1 LTEENKE
8 TPAVP
13 ENTEKPAASAAQP
26 AEGGQPAEKK
36 PRVKK
41 ARVKKPKGGKI
52 ILVESPTKVHTIQKY
67 VKGKYVVMAT
77 KGHVKDLPKSK
88 LGIDIE
94 HNFEPYYI
102 VLKDKRKILS
112 EIKKA
117 VKQVDEVYLA
127 TDPDREGE
135 AICWHVA
142 EEIKKLGGKKMYR
155 VTFNEITKT
164 AVLKA
169 LDEPR
174 EINMNLVNAQQA
186 RRVLDRLVG
195 YKISP
200 LLWKAIRK
208 GLSAG
213 RVQSV
218 ALKLIVERQ
227 AEIDAFNPVEYWSIR
242 AILDSGGKQLIDAKL
257 TEKNGEKIDLKNA
270 ADSGAIVEELKN
282 AEYVITEV
290 TKKERRRK
298 ALPPFITS
306 TLQQDSARKYH
317 FTAQKTMM
325 IAQQLYEGVTIAGEG
340 QVGLITYMRTD
351 SLRIADE
358 AQKEAAAYIESSLG
372 KEYLPET
379 PNVYKSRKSAQDAHE
394 AIRPSSVV
402 RHPNDIKDNLDN
414 DQFKVYSLIWKRFV
428 ASQMAPSIFDD
439 TRVKIGAGAYTFQAN
454 GSIQRFDGF
463 LKVYEV
469 IADADKPVDN
479 SGNLDED
486 KSEDRRLPDVTQGD
500 RLGLKELLPEQ
511 HFTQPPPAFS
521 DATLV
526 KALEEKDIGRPS
538 TYAPIISVLVA
549 RKYIIRERGK
559 FTPTELGT
567 LVAKILLQQFST
579 IINEEF
585 TAKMEADLDKVE
597 EGTIEWHDLMR
608 TFWTT
613 FEVLLKAAEPY
624 MLDMKKDIEG
634 DTGEICEKCGG
645 KMIIKWGRHGK
656 FMSCE
661 RYPECKNAKP
671 IGEDGKK
678 KEEVQLNENCPTCG
692 APLVIKHGPYG
703 EFIACSKYP
712 ECRYTK
718 QIVKKVGVKCPD
730 CGGDI
735 IERTFKRFRKFY
747 GCSNYPACKFMVWD
761 KPIPEKCPQCGADF
775 VLEKW
780 KKTGSV
786 IYCKKCDYK
795 VDKVEPKDDNQAV
808 DAPVAQPPEQAQ
820 ENKPVQDNAQAQASP
835 AAQEDT
841 PEKKNE

>member
-1 LTEENKE
+1 LAEDDIQAPQQTPAPEVPAE
-8 TPAVP
+8 TPP
-13 ENTEKPAASAAQP
+13 EP
-26 AEGGQPAEKK
+26 
-36 PRVKK
+36 VKK
-41 ARVKKPKGGKI
+41 KAKRAKKAAKPKGGKI

-67 VKGKYVVMAT
+67 VKGKYIVMAT

-117 VKQVDEVYLA
+117 VKGVDEVYLA

-142 EEIKKLGGKKMYR
+142 EEVKKLGDKKIFR
-155 VTFNEITKT
+155 VMFNEITKT

-169 LDEPR
+169 LSEPR
-174 EINMNLVNAQQA
+174 DINMNLVNAQQA

-242 AILDSGGKQLIDAKL
+242 AILENNTQQTIDAKL
-257 TEKNGEKIDLKNA
+257 TEKNGEKIDLKNET
-270 ADSGAIVEELKN
+270 DSRAIVEELKN
-282 AEYVITEV
+282 SEYIISEV
-290 TKKERRRK
+290 VKKERRRK

-306 TLQQDSARKYH
+306 TLQQDSARKYR

-325 IAQQLYEGVTIAGEG
+325 IAQQLYEGINIAGEG

-351 SLRIADE
+351 SLRVADE
-358 AQKEAAAYIESSLG
+358 AQKEALAYIETSLG
-372 KEYLPET
+372 REYLPET

-402 RHPNDIKDNLDN
+402 RHPNDIKESLDN

-428 ASQMAPSIFDD
+428 ASQMSPAIFDD
-439 TRVKIGAGAYTFQAN
+439 TRVKIGAGVYTFQAN

-469 IADADKPVDN
+469 ITDAEKPAD
-479 SGNLDED
+479 NLNANPDED
-486 KSEDRRLPDVTQGD
+486 KPEDRRLPEVTQGEK
-500 RLGLKELLPEQ
+500 LGLKELLPEQ

-538 TYAPIISVLVA
+538 TYAPIISTLVA
-549 RKYIIRERGK
+549 RKYIIRDRGK

-567 LVAKILLQQFST
+567 LVAKILLKQFST

-608 TFWTT
+608 TFWST
-613 FEVLLKAAEPY
+613 FEVLLKEAEPY

-634 DTGEICEKCGG
+634 DTGQICEKCGA

-656 FMSCE
+656 FLSCE
-661 RYPECKNAKP
+661 KYPECKNAKP
-671 IGEDGKK
+671 LAEDGTVR
-678 KEEVQLNENCPTCG
+678 EEVKLDEKCPTCG
-692 APLVIKHGPYG
+692 ADLIIKRGPYG
-703 EFIACSKYP
+703 DFIACSRYP
-712 ECRYTK
+712 ECRYTR

-730 CGGDI
+730 CGDGDI
-735 IERTFKRFRKFY
+735 IERTFKRYRKFY
-747 GCSNYPACKFMVWD
+747 GCSNYPKCKFMIWD
-761 KPIPEKCPQCGADF
+761 KPIPEKCPKCGADF
-775 VLEKW
+775 LLEKW
-780 KKTGSV
+780 KKTGTV
-786 IYCKKCDYK
+786 IYCRKCDYK
-795 VDKVEPKDDNQAV
+795 ADKPNPPTSDAV
-808 DAPVAQPPEQAQ
+808 
-820 ENKPVQDNAQAQASP
+820 
-835 AAQEDT
+835 
-841 PEKKNE
+841 NE

>member
-1 LTEENKE
+1 LADENIQAPAE
-8 TPAVP
+8 TPEEPAKQP
-13 ENTEKPAASAAQP
+13 EAP
-26 AEGGQPAEKK
+26 
-36 PRVKK
+36 VKK
-41 ARVKKPKGGKI
+41 KAKRAKKSAKPKGGKI

-67 VKGKYVVMAT
+67 VKGKYIVMAT

-117 VKQVDEVYLA
+117 VKGVDEVYLA

-142 EEIKKLGGKKMYR
+142 EEVKKLGDKKIFR
-155 VTFNEITKT
+155 VMFNEITKT

-169 LDEPR
+169 LEEPR

-242 AILDSGGKQLIDAKL
+242 AILENGSKQVIDSKL
-257 TEKNGEKIDLKNA
+257 TEKNGEKIDLKNE
-270 ADSGAIVEELKN
+270 ADSRGIVELLNN
-282 AEYVITEV
+282 AEYVISEV
-290 TKKERRRK
+290 VKKERRRK

-306 TLQQDSARKYH
+306 TLQQDSARKYR

-325 IAQQLYEGVTIAGEG
+325 IAQQLYEGINLAGEG

-351 SLRIADE
+351 SLRVADE
-358 AQKEAAAYIESSLG
+358 AQKEALAYIGEQLG

-379 PNVYKSRKSAQDAHE
+379 PNFYKSRKSAQDAHE
-394 AIRPSSVV
+394 AIRPSSVI
-402 RHPNDIKDNLDN
+402 RHPNDIKESLDN

-428 ASQMAPSIFDD
+428 ASQMSPAIFDD
-439 TRVKIGAGAYTFQAN
+439 TRVKIGAGEYTFQAN

-469 IADADKPVDN
+469 ITDADKPADN
-479 SGNLDED
+479 NGAGNPDED
-486 KSEDRRLPDVTQGD
+486 KPEDRRLPEVTQGEK
-500 RLGLKELLPEQ
+500 LGLKELLPEQ

-538 TYAPIISVLVA
+538 TYAPIISTLAA

-567 LVAKILLQQFST
+567 LVAKILLKQFST

-608 TFWTT
+608 TFWST
-613 FEVLLKAAEPY
+613 FEVLLKEAEPY
-624 MLDMKKDIEG
+624 MLDMRKDIEG
-634 DTGEICEKCGG
+634 ETGQICEKCGA

-656 FMSCE
+656 FLSCE
-661 RYPECKNAKP
+661 KYPECKNAKP
-671 IGEDGKK
+671 LAEDGTI
-678 KEEVQLNENCPTCG
+678 KEEVKLDEKCPTCG
-692 APLVIKHGPYG
+692 ADLIIKRGPYG
-703 EFIACSKYP
+703 DFIACSKYP
-712 ECRYTK
+712 DCRYTR
-718 QIVKKVGVKCPD
+718 QIIKKAGVKCPD
-730 CGGDI
+730 CGDGDI

-747 GCSNYPACKFMVWD
+747 GCSNYPKCKFMIWD
-761 KPIPEKCPQCGADF
+761 RPIPEKCPKCGADF
-775 VLEKW
+775 ILEKW
-780 KKTGSV
+780 KKTGTI
-786 IYCKKCDYK
+786 IYCRKCDYK
-795 VDKVEPKDDNQAV
+795 ADK
-808 DAPVAQPPEQAQ
+808 
-820 ENKPVQDNAQAQASP
+820 P
-835 AAQEDT
+835 AAPSAE
-841 PEKKNE
+841 PANE

>member
-1 LTEENKE
+1 LAEENIQAPGE
-8 TPAVP
+8 TPAAEIPVIP
-13 ENTEKPAASAAQP
+13 ENPAAEEKPDAPVKKKAKRAKKAA
-26 AEGGQPAEKK
+26 K
-36 PRVKK
+36 PR
-41 ARVKKPKGGKI
+41 GGKI

-67 VKGKYVVMAT
+67 VKGKYIVMAT

-142 EEIKKLGGKKMYR
+142 EEIKKLGGKKMFR

-169 LDEPR
+169 LAEPR

-227 AEIDAFNPVEYWSIR
+227 AEIDAFIPVEYWSIR
-242 AILDSGGKQLIDAKL
+242 ALLENDTEQVIDAKL
-257 TEKNGEKIDLKNA
+257 TEKNGEKIDLKNS

-282 AEYVITEV
+282 AEYVISEV

-325 IAQQLYEGVTIAGEG
+325 IAQQLYEGVTITGEG

-351 SLRIADE
+351 SLRVSDE
-358 AQKEAAAYIESSLG
+358 AQKEALAYIENTLG

-394 AIRPSSVV
+394 AIRPSSVS

-428 ASQMAPSIFDD
+428 ASQMSPAVFDD
-439 TRVKIGAGAYTFQAN
+439 TRVKIGAGQYTFQAN

-469 IADADKPVDN
+469 ITDSEKSADNNVA
-479 SGNLDED
+479 GNPDED
-486 KSEDRRLPDVTQGD
+486 KPEDRRLPDVAQGD
-500 RLGLKELLPEQ
+500 KLKLNELLPEQ

-538 TYAPIISVLVA
+538 TYAPIISTLSA
-549 RKYIIRERGK
+549 RKYITRDRGK

-567 LVAKILLQQFST
+567 LVAKILLKQFST

-608 TFWTT
+608 TFYST
-613 FEVLLKAAEPY
+613 FEVLLKEAEPY
-624 MLDMKKDIEG
+624 MLDMRKDIEG
-634 DTGEICEKCGG
+634 ETGQICEKCGG

-656 FMSCE
+656 FLSCE
-661 RYPECKNAKP
+661 KYPECKNAKP
-671 IGEDGKK
+671 LAEDGSVR
-678 KEEVQLNENCPTCG
+678 EEVKLEEKCPTCG
-692 APLVIKHGPYG
+692 ADLIIKRGPYG
-703 EFIACSKYP
+703 DFIACSRYP
-712 ECRYTK
+712 DCRYTR
-718 QIVKKVGVKCPD
+718 QIVIKTGVKCPD
-730 CGGDI
+730 CGDGDV
-735 IERTFKRFRKFY
+735 IERTFKRYRKFY
-747 GCSNYPACKFMVWD
+747 GCSNYPKCKFMVWD
-761 KPIPEKCPQCGADF
+761 KPIAEKCPQCGADF
-775 VLEKW
+775 LLEKW
-780 KKTGSV
+780 KKTGTV

-795 VDKVEPKDDNQAV
+795 AD
-808 DAPVAQPPEQAQ
+808 
-820 ENKPVQDNAQAQASP
+820 KPVPPSAEMA
-835 AAQEDT
+835 
-841 PEKKNE
+841 NE

>member
-1 LTEENKE
+1 LAEDNIQAPQQTPAPEVPAEKE
-8 TPAVP
+8 TPP
-13 ENTEKPAASAAQP
+13 EP
-26 AEGGQPAEKK
+26 
-36 PRVKK
+36 VKK
-41 ARVKKPKGGKI
+41 KAKRAKKAAKPKGGKI

-67 VKGKYVVMAT
+67 VKGKYIVMAT

-117 VKQVDEVYLA
+117 VKGVDEVYLA

-142 EEIKKLGGKKMYR
+142 EEVKKLGDKKIFR
-155 VTFNEITKT
+155 VMFNEITKT

-169 LDEPR
+169 LSEPR

-242 AILDSGGKQLIDAKL
+242 AILENNTQQTIDAKL
-257 TEKNGEKIDLKNA
+257 TEKNGEKIDLKNET
-270 ADSGAIVEELKN
+270 DSRAIVEELKN
-282 AEYVITEV
+282 SEYIISEV
-290 TKKERRRK
+290 VKKERRRK

-306 TLQQDSARKYH
+306 TLQQDSARKYR

-325 IAQQLYEGVTIAGEG
+325 IAQQLYEGINIAGEG

-351 SLRIADE
+351 SLRVADE
-358 AQKEAAAYIESSLG
+358 AQKEAMAYIETTLG
-372 KEYLPET
+372 KEYIPET

-394 AIRPSSVV
+394 AIRPSSIV
-402 RHPNDIKDNLDN
+402 RHPNDIKESLDN

-428 ASQMAPSIFDD
+428 ASQMSPAIFDD

-469 IADADKPVDN
+469 ITDAEKPAD
-479 SGNLDED
+479 NLNANPDED
-486 KSEDRRLPDVTQGD
+486 KPEDRRLPEVTQGEK
-500 RLGLKELLPEQ
+500 LGLKELLPEQ

-538 TYAPIISVLVA
+538 TYAPIISTLVA
-549 RKYIIRERGK
+549 RKYIIRDRGK

-567 LVAKILLQQFST
+567 LVAKILLKQFST

-608 TFWTT
+608 TFWST
-613 FEVLLKAAEPY
+613 FEVLLKEAEPY

-634 DTGEICEKCGG
+634 DTGQICEKCGA

-656 FMSCE
+656 FLSCE
-661 RYPECKNAKP
+661 KYPECKNAKP
-671 IGEDGKK
+671 LAEDGTIR
-678 KEEVQLNENCPTCG
+678 EEVKLDEKCPTCG
-692 APLVIKHGPYG
+692 ADLIIKRGPYG
-703 EFIACSKYP
+703 DFIACSKYP
-712 ECRYTK
+712 DCRYTR

-730 CGGDI
+730 CGDGDI
-735 IERTFKRFRKFY
+735 IERTFKRYRKFY
-747 GCSNYPACKFMVWD
+747 GCSNYPKCKFMIWD
-761 KPIPEKCPQCGADF
+761 KPIPEKCPKCGADF
-775 VLEKW
+775 LLEKW
-780 KKTGSV
+780 KKTGTV
-786 IYCKKCDYK
+786 IYCRKCDYK
-795 VDKVEPKDDNQAV
+795 ADKPNLPPSDAV
-808 DAPVAQPPEQAQ
+808 
-820 ENKPVQDNAQAQASP
+820 
-835 AAQEDT
+835 
-841 PEKKNE
+841 NE